1 MSFSQKII
9 YECICKYYKE
19 KGISPSVRDL
29 CRMAS
34 LSSSATVHKH
44 LKNLERLGYIYIE
57 KNKPRGIIIIKG
69 DDVNE

>member
-1 MSFSQKII
+1 M
-9 YECICKYYKE
+9 
-19 KGISPSVRDL
+19 RDL

-44 LKNLERLGYIYIE
+44 LKNLEHLGYIYIE
-57 KNKPRGIIIIKG
+57 KNKPRGIIILKG

>member
-1 MSFSQKII
+1 M
-9 YECICKYYKE
+9 
-19 KGISPSVRDL
+19 RDL

-34 LSSSATVHKH
+34 LSSSETVHKH